1 MLEVYESD
9 PLLEA
14 MIDAVDFLDSIK
26 NSYPSA
32 RVWGFLTYSGT
43 TYAVVQDE
51 DGIVAVRSTDK
62 SEVHGKLVLSLH
74 GYHFCR
80 DIILGSIRK
89 GDRATIEGFCLTHD
103 KMMTISTSPV
113 VHFFY

>member
-1 MLEVYESD
+1 M
-9 PLLEA
+9 
-14 MIDAVDFLDSIK
+14 DAVDFLDSIK

-51 DGIVAVRSTDK
+51 DGIVAVRSSDK
-62 SEVHGKLVLSLH
+62 NEVHGELVITLRGH
-74 GYHFCR
+74 HFTK

-89 GDRATIEGFCLTHD
+89 DERAIIQGFCGTYN
-103 KMMTISTSPV
+103 KVMTISTSPV

>member
-1 MLEVYESD
+1 MEVYESD
-9 PLLEA
+9 PMLEA

-26 NSYPSA
+26 NSYTNA
-32 RVWGFLTYSGT
+32 RVWGFLTHSGT
-43 TYAVVQDE
+43 TYAVVQNE

-80 DIILGSIRK
+80 DITLGSIRK
-89 GDRATIEGFCLTHD
+89 GNRATIEGFCLTYD
-103 KMMTISTSPV
+103 KVVRISTSPV
-113 VHFFY
+113 VQMFY